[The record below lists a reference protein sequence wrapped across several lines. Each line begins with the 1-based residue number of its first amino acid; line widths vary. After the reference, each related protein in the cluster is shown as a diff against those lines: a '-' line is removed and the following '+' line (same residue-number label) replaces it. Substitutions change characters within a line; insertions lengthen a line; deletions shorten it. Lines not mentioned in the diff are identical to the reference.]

1 MERSR
6 QVLVSKDSFG
16 STDHTDDQS
25 AFAEDTL
32 DAATEPRPT
41 NVSDALL
48 SAISHTLTATTAPVV
63 MVPRLMQMGQWLG
76 FTEHEV
82 MKAIGQTIENDPE
95 PSLGHEELS
104 RAAAEQV
111 SAIQLVDAKT
121 VHIVERMPMLAGAI
135 PKEIYFDEQFACPEA
150 DEHLVF
156 EDVSAFLT
164 ELPEEGVHIVRPPQD
179 AV

>member
-1 MERSR
+1 MERSQ
-6 QVLVSKDSFG
+6 QVLVSHVSFG
-16 STDHTDDQS
+16 STDAMDDQ

-32 DAATEPRPT
+32 DAPTEPRPT

-48 SAISHTLTATTAPVV
+48 SAIAHTLTATTAPVV

-82 MKAIGQTIENDPE
+82 MRAIGQTIENDPE
-95 PSLGHEELS
+95 PSLGHDELS
-104 RAAAEQV
+104 RAAAEKV
-111 SAIQLVDAKT
+111 SAIQLIETKS

-135 PKEIYFDEQFACPEA
+135 SKEVYFDEQFACPED
-150 DEHLVF
+150 DEEQLVL

-179 AV
+179 SY